1 MKKMILSAKP
11 IILILAVSVL
21 SFAGAIGLR
30 IAIAAWTGPS
40 APPPGSNVEAPI
52 NVGSDAQTKQGS
64 LTIQQGSSLY
74 VGATGRFYNDG
85 TYMRYN
91 GPTSFYVTG
100 NVNRAYI
107 YPSDIYLGPSGGSNV
122 YFRGSTL
129 TGNEWSLNATGNLDV
144 DCVTLGTSGQKCDW
158 ADVGS
163 SLPSGSSG
171 QTLRHDGSDWVA
183 NSVIYNNG
191 TNVGIG
197 TASPGDKLVI
207 SGGDIDV
214 RADTPR
220 VRATDTGESN
230 KYIELRYES
239 GWGRLYTDGS
249 NIYTNRMFRADG
261 GLRVGDDE
269 GFYRNAE
276 DVVRTGDS
284 LIVDGNIGIGDTSP
298 DSKLDVDG
306 GDIRISTA
314 GKGLIFPD
322 GTKQTTAATGVDLHG
337 WSFANDYLYD
347 DGEEVIR
354 ANDEWLRLNQ
364 AGNFS
369 NGVYTPGLIR
379 ADGGVQVDGI
389 TAIDSANR
397 YHYSKYN
404 TATNRFGAVNTSG
417 FGIDAT
423 NNGDWDILAY
433 EGNVYLQYSN
443 TNGKVYIGGQLLD
456 YNDDTVN
463 IGENMDVNGNLDVAG
478 DIETTGVNVAAN
490 TRSSH
495 FNTDGTFYRYSGQV
509 YITVDDNLYIR
520 DTDGST
526 KIHFNT
532 NQGKLT
538 IDLIDPLYNINGEKF
553 ATYMAAMTGVK
564 EETTGKVDL
573 TCQDSQCV
581 KIIDFDDVEKGSD
594 LWLFYQVTD
603 FGKNWDN
610 LVVLLTPE
618 SKNNVWY
625 EVNSDK
631 NQLLIYGENEGRV
644 SYRLTAPRFDHQKW
658 PNVSTEEELEGM
670 KVELK
675 NK

>member
-74 VGATGRFYNDG
+74 IGATGRFYNDG

-379 ADGGVQVDGI
+379 ADGGVQVDGNTVIDNNAGWHRAYGNAGFYFQSYGGGWYMTDSTYIRNYGGKQVYLSNNLNMGNNNI
-389 TAIDSANR
+389 TNVN
-397 YHYSKYN
+397 KM
-404 TATNRFGAVNTSG
+404 TVNT
-417 FGIDAT
+417 
-423 NNGDWDILAY
+423 
-433 EGNVYLQYSN
+433 
-443 TNGKVYIGGQLLD
+443 
-456 YNDDTVN
+456 
-463 IGENMDVNGNLDVAG
+463 
-478 DIETTGVNVAAN
+478 
-490 TRSSH
+490 
-495 FNTDGTFYRYSGQV
+495 
-509 YITVDDNLYIR
+509 
-520 DTDGST
+520 
-526 KIHFNT
+526 
-532 NQGKLT
+532 
-538 IDLIDPLYNINGEKF
+538 IDPLYNINGEKF

-618 SKNNVWY
+618 GKNNVWY

>member
-379 ADGGVQVDGI
+379 ADGGVQVDGNTVIDNNAGWHRAYGNAGFYFQSYGGGWYMTDSTYIRNYGGKQVYLSNNLNMGNNNI
-389 TAIDSANR
+389 TNVN
-397 YHYSKYN
+397 KM
-404 TATNRFGAVNTSG
+404 TVNT
-417 FGIDAT
+417 
-423 NNGDWDILAY
+423 
-433 EGNVYLQYSN
+433 
-443 TNGKVYIGGQLLD
+443 
-456 YNDDTVN
+456 
-463 IGENMDVNGNLDVAG
+463 
-478 DIETTGVNVAAN
+478 
-490 TRSSH
+490 
-495 FNTDGTFYRYSGQV
+495 
-509 YITVDDNLYIR
+509 
-520 DTDGST
+520 
-526 KIHFNT
+526 
-532 NQGKLT
+532 
-538 IDLIDPLYNINGEKF
+538 IDPLYNINGEKF

-618 SKNNVWY
+618 GKNNVWY